1 MNNLFILVAKANKM
15 TKKWLNLWT
24 QGTYSFFPFLF
35 PNFKSF
41 WYFRLF
47 WRAWPSLAFTSV
59 LYHFNCGA
67 AVLICSQSVK
77 ICTCTYWLS
86 ERAGW
91 ENIWLK
97 VMPYGPSTMTGSQ
110 RFSSSTVPD
119 SVNKLKCFI
128 IWPLKTLHEPEDEK
142 VCLQKNQQICTEIDL
157 TCCLICINFVFWLK
171 DYLTWF
177 DGAKSSRVVSL
188 QLSVS

>member
-1 MNNLFILVAKANKM
+1 MNAGYLLIFPLSLSQFQVFLVFSFILKGL
-15 TKKWLNLWT
+15 TKSCFHI
-24 QGTYSFFPFLF
+24 SFVPFQ
-35 PNFKSF
+35 
-41 WYFRLF
+41 
-47 WRAWPSLAFTSV
+47 
-59 LYHFNCGA
+59 CGA